1 MPFPGLFA
9 AALLAVAPPAPHFS
23 TDQAAKCAAIYAFTL
38 DAMMAAPNVPSGIR
52 KQTRNGLA
60 SWEYELSASAP
71 EAPPQVLQAA
81 VDAAMQELYGNMPE
95 GQGEEAAAAR
105 GAYLTRSSAD
115 CAERLDTAY
124 NGEEHPVIP
133 FMRKADREAGI
144 LPRPAPTAMSA
155 PEAPESEKKSG
166 LR

>member
-1 MPFPGLFA
+1 MPFPGFLA
-9 AALLAVAPPAPHFS
+9 AAVLAVAPPAPHFS

-52 KQTRNGLA
+52 KETRNGLA

-71 EAPPQVLQAA
+71 EAPPQMLQAA
-81 VDAAMQELYGNMPE
+81 VDAAMQELYDNMPE

-105 GAYLTRSSAD
+105 GAYLTRASAD

-124 NGEEHPVIP
+124 NGEEHPVLP
-133 FMRKADREAGI
+133 FMRKADREAG
-144 LPRPAPTAMSA
+144 LRVSPPPAPEDA
-155 PEAPESEKKSG
+155 PAAPDPARNG